1 MIRSSNFFWGGILI
15 LLGGLFLVDS
25 LGIMEINLWGVFWP
39 LMLILFGL
47 WVLLGYFKRGSP
59 VEAEES
65 AIPLEGAR
73 KATIHL
79 NHGAGRLV
87 LRSGAGP
94 MELISGSFGGGLST
108 KTRLDGDSLDVT
120 MRIREGGFP
129 HIVFPWFWGP
139 HAYLDWDLQLTDE
152 IPLDIRLN
160 TGASDTRLDL
170 TDLQVTNLRIETG
183 ASATEIQLPDGVAY
197 TKVIV
202 KAGAASVNLKVPE
215 NVAARVRVSG
225 GLMGATVDRE
235 RFPKSGGTYQSLDY
249 EIALHKVEIYANV
262 GVGSV
267 TVR

>member
-108 KTRLDGDSLDVT
+108 KTRQ
-120 MRIREGGFP
+120 
-129 HIVFPWFWGP
+129 
-139 HAYLDWDLQLTDE
+139 QLTDE